1 MVNKNKAA
9 AKVVTADSTLRMM
22 IEDQKCYRYNLFLH
36 FNKNFSI
43 FLEFFFL
50 YKIVKL
56 FKQRAVFLFTIF

>member
-9 AKVVTADSTLRMM
+9 ASVVTADSTFRMM
-22 IEDQKCYRYNLFLH
+22 IDRSENVTDTIFFLH

-50 YKIVKL
+50 YKIVL
-56 FKQRAVFLFTIF
+56 VV

>member
-9 AKVVTADSTLRMM
+9 ALVVTADSTFRMM
-22 IEDQKCYRYNLFLH
+22 IDRSENVTDTIFFLH

-50 YKIVKL
+50 YKIVL
-56 FKQRAVFLFTIF
+56 VV